1 MTFPFANRGLYAFTQ
16 SEGNMSVTIINDVH
30 TVLKGGVAVI
40 QYRNKNTQDSI
51 DLANEILTLCKEHQ
65 VPLIINDDAKLAQK
79 IGANG
84 VHLGKNDGE
93 IAEAR
98 KILGSSAI
106 IGVSCYNDIKLALQ
120 ATTQGVDYVAFGRF
134 FPSSTKPLA
143 SPANIDTLWLAK
155 QKINLPI
162 VAIGGILPENGGQ
175 LLSAGADILAVV
187 GGLFDSASTHNTKT
201 YLNLFNK

>member
-1 MTFPFANRGLYAFTQ
+1 MTFPFPKRGLYAITQ
-16 SEGNMSVTIINDVH
+16 TEGKKSETIINDVH